1 VKGQVLVLDDDPE
14 SRRVLEVRLEDLGLA
29 VKAVGSSRE
38 ALAALESGGFELA
51 LFDLS
56 MEPTDGLALIEA
68 AHARQPGLPVLIM
81 TAPGAVGDAVAAI
94 QRGAFDYLT
103 KPFIPDELRARVG
116 RALSERRWA
125 RDRGRLKAVGE
136 TLASSGIVERILDA
150 VAQATVEAT
159 EAERSVVFLF
169 EGGQVVPMAS
179 AGTQPK
185 AWEPLQAAAVAAI
198 EKGAPTRVTGGDG
211 RVALAAPLVVKN
223 GPVGALVVECAER
236 VSPTEEDLEL
246 LALFSFQAAVALK
259 NAHELSQL
267 RSGAL
272 AALGRM
278 ATQVAHELKNPLGGL
293 KLYARHLE
301 KRLAAGSDPELA
313 GLAQKIGHAVDHL
326 ADLVTEITAFGRP
339 PELKQENVNVPQ
351 LLDDCLSL
359 AQDRL
364 AGRRIRVAREDEPD
378 IPVAFLDPREMR
390 KVFLNLLLNALDAMG
405 DEGTLGVGVAYDREG
420 DMLRVTVEDSGC
432 GMSEETLS
440 RVFDLFFT
448 TKPHGTGLGMAISRS
463 VVDLHGGRI
472 DIDSRLGQGTRVRV
486 VLPVRQP

>member
-1 VKGQVLVLDDDPE
+1 VKGRVLVVDDDPGT
-14 SRRVLEVRLEDLGLA
+14 RQALGLRLEDLGLGVTA
-29 VKAVGSSRE
+29 VPGPRE
-38 ALAALESGGFELA
+38 ALAALEAGGFELA
-51 LFDLS
+51 LFDLR
-56 MEPTDGLALIEA
+56 MEPMDGLALIEA

-81 TAPGAVGDAVAAI
+81 TAPGAIEDAVAAI
-94 QRGAFDYLT
+94 QHGACDYLT

-116 RALSERRWA
+116 RALSERRWT

-136 TLASSGIVERILDA
+136 TLASSGVMERILDA

-159 EAERSVVFLF
+159 EAERSVVFLL
-169 EGGQVVPMAS
+169 ERGQVIPMAS

-185 AWEPLQAAAVAAI
+185 AWEPLQAAAQAAI
-198 EKGAPTRVTGGDG
+198 EKGVPTRLTGAEG

-236 VSPTEEDLEL
+236 VVPTAEDLEL
-246 LALFSFQAAVALK
+246 LALFSYQAAVALK

-267 RSGAL
+267 RSGAM

-301 KRLAAGSDPELA
+301 KKLGAASDRDLVE
-313 GLAQKIGHAVDHL
+313 LAQKIGRAVDHL
-326 ADLVTEITAFGRP
+326 ANLVTEFTAFGRP
-339 PELKQENVNVPQ
+339 PELKREPIKVTQ

-359 AQDRL
+359 AHDRL
-364 AGRRIRVAREDEPD
+364 AGRRIQVVRRDDPD
-378 IPVAFLDPREMR
+378 IPTAFLDPRELR
-390 KVFLNLLLNALDAMG
+390 KVFLNLLLNALEAMG
-405 DEGTLGVGVAYDREG
+405 DEGTLGVGASYEPQEG
-420 DMLRVTVEDSGC
+420 MLKVTVEDSGC

-448 TKPHGTGLGMAISRS
+448 TKPQGTGLGMAIARS

-472 DIDSRLGQGTRVRV
+472 DIESRLGQGTRVQV
-486 VLPVRQP
+486 LLPVGRP